1 MTPRCARTVTE
12 QKKPH
17 PKNISIMTSEQ
28 HEIWFITGAQL
39 LYGGE
44 TVQQVDAHS
53 TAMVKGFNKIRHL
66 PVKVVYK
73 GTVNSAAEITE
84 RFQEANNSEKC
95 IGIMTWMHTFSPAK
109 MWIHGLKALK
119 KPLLHLHTQFQ
130 QEIPWSEID
139 MDFMNLNQSAHGDR
153 EFGYIMA
160 RMNKPRKIVVGH
172 WQDSSV
178 HERIAVWMRV
188 CTAWND
194 AQTMRILRFG
204 DNMNN
209 VAVTDGDRVEAEMR
223 LGYHVDYYPVGDLA
237 AEVAWISDTEIDIL
251 VGEYETE
258 YDFAPEA
265 AKGGS
270 KHQQVRE
277 AARIEAALRKILQ
290 TTGAKAFTTNFDAL
304 HGLNQLPGLATQ
316 RLMNDGYG
324 FGAEGDWKTA
334 ALVRTM
340 KVMAEELP
348 GGTSFLEDYVYH
360 FQGKGA
366 ILQAHMLEICP
377 SIAASKP
384 RLEVHP
390 LGIGG
395 KADPARLVFTA
406 HEGTGVA
413 ATIVDMGNRFRMIVN
428 QVDCVKPEADLPKL
442 PVARAFWTPQPDLK
456 TAAHMWILA
465 GGTHHTAFSYSL
477 SREYLE
483 DYAEIAGIEMLRIG
497 SETTM
502 VEFRNQMRIN
512 DVYYAFNR

>member
-1 MTPRCARTVTE
+1 MTLD
-12 QKKPH
+12 
-17 PKNISIMTSEQ
+17 Q
-28 HEIWFITGAQL
+28 HEVWFITGAQL
-39 LYGGE
+39 LYGGDA
-44 TVQQVDAHS
+44 VKHVDAHS
-53 TAMVKGFNKIRHL
+53 AAIVEGFNKTKKL

-95 IGIMTWMHTFSPAK
+95 AGIITWMHTFSPAK
-109 MWIHGLKALK
+109 MWIRGLQLLQ

-130 QEIPWSEID
+130 KEIPWSEID

-153 EFGYIMA
+153 EFGYIMT

-172 WQDSSV
+172 WEDSDV

-188 CTAWND
+188 CAAWSD
-194 AQTMRILRFG
+194 AKSMRILRFG

-209 VAVTDGDRVEAEMR
+209 VAVTDGDRVEAEMT

-237 AEVAWISDTEIDIL
+237 AEVARTTDAEIDAL
-251 VGEYETE
+251 VAEYESQ
-258 YDFAPEA
+258 YDFASAA
-265 AKGGS
+265 AKGGA

-277 AARIEAALRKILQ
+277 AARIESALRKILRE
-290 TTGAKAFTTNFDAL
+290 TKAKAFTTNFDAL
-304 HGLNQLPGLATQ
+304 HGLNQLPGLASQ
-316 RLMNDGYG
+316 RLMNEGYG

-334 ALVRTM
+334 ALVRTL
-340 KVMAEELP
+340 KVMATGLP

-360 FQGKGA
+360 FKGKGA

-377 SIAASKP
+377 SIAEGKP
-384 RLEVHP
+384 RVEVHP

-406 HEGTGVA
+406 HAGTGIA
-413 ATIVDMGNRFRMIVN
+413 ATVVDRGNRFRMIVN
-428 QVDCVKPEADLPKL
+428 QVDCIKPEADLPKL

-456 TAAHMWILA
+456 TAAHAWILA

-477 SREYLE
+477 TREYLE
-483 DYAEIAGIEMLRIG
+483 DYAEIAGIEMLLIDN
-497 SETTM
+497 ETTLAG
-502 VEFRNQMRIN
+502 FRDRIRIN
-512 DVYYAFNR
+512 DVYYALNR